1 MLNDKFSIQ
10 THPFGCGFA
19 ALGYPCF
26 HCFGCGFAALGELT
40 SNPCLVGF
48 ALQQI
53 AILTAPLGPP
63 LVPDWLLRE
72 GDRWE
77 NPWKFLLGVRDLF
90 FPICIFVN
98 HRLSGVVD
106 FPAPGDPMLS
116 SHTEE
121 STNMR
126 LCGTDPC
133 RDPTIRVVRAIRGKI
148 FSEMN
153 DLHLL
158 SHTRQGSIKGR
169 AGVKPG
175 KRNSEY
181 NPEFLA

>member
-1 MLNDKFSIQ
+1 
-10 THPFGCGFA
+10 
-19 ALGYPCF
+19 
-26 HCFGCGFAALGELT
+26 
-40 SNPCLVGF
+40 
-48 ALQQI
+48 LQQI

-90 FPICIFVN
+90 FAICIFVN
-98 HRLSGVVD
+98 HRVSGVVD

-133 RDPTIRVVRAIRGKI
+133 YDPCYGPHLTRTPEVRTVAAPYPDNGQQPPR
-148 FSEMN
+148 
-153 DLHLL
+153 
-158 SHTRQGSIKGR
+158 SIP
-169 AGVKPG
+169 APT
-175 KRNSEY
+175 
-181 NPEFLA
+181 